1 MKNCIASSRN
11 NVCGENHNFDS
22 DAIAGY
28 VCSGGIS
35 DKVAH
40 WDGIT
45 QEECNA
51 SNGLWLPVLC
61 NDIHDLF
68 DNANKMKKRQL
79 ATSGHHTAAILRRY
93 KSAKEKRIVPRQE
106 HLMHDKIF
114 HSSHYKIFSG
124 FSLVK

>member
-1 MKNCIASSRN
+1 MLSIGYSNSFMKNCIASRRN

-61 NDIHDLF
+61 NDIHVLF
-68 DNANKMKKRQL
+68 DNANENEKETIGNFWAPHCCYSEVLKR
-79 ATSGHHTAAILRRY
+79 
-93 KSAKEKRIVPRQE
+93 KE
-106 HLMHDKIF
+106 
-114 HSSHYKIFSG
+114 
-124 FSLVK
+124 